1 MSNEAKERL
10 ILRHRRHLQKLQEQ
24 KASLGLHT
32 PAHILTEIEDTEAE
46 IEKLEREL
54 GLSDDRPELKSLDEK
69 RGRVSWSRIAVGV
82 IVVAVAFGTLFLIIN
97 WYAGDKIV
105 VSTPDS
111 TRTSAPA
118 SSVCK
123 PSPYSELPSHS
134 IAIIEPDAG
143 AKSQVPFNTLEYEK
157 RSGLTLASGMV
168 VDFRRMKSFQL
179 SNKDFINHFTA
190 DVVITFLDCKTH
202 QDVIRSES
210 GSFLEGETEFG
221 HLELHILD
229 VKRVDFEWQGQ

>member
-24 KASLGLHT
+24 KASFGLHT

-54 GLSDDRPELKSLDEK
+54 RLSDDKPESESLDEK
-69 RGRVSWSRIAVGV
+69 RGRVSWPRIAVGV
-82 IVVAVAFGTLFLIIN
+82 IVIVVVFGILFLVVN
-97 WYAGDKIV
+97 WYARDKIV

-111 TRTSAPA
+111 SWIAAPGSSA
-118 SSVCK
+118 CT
-123 PSPYSELPSHS
+123 PSTYSELPSHA

-157 RSGLTLASGMV
+157 RSGLTLASGMM
-168 VDFRRMKSFQL
+168 VDFKRMKSFQL

-229 VKRVDFEWQGQ
+229 VKRVDFEWQDQ